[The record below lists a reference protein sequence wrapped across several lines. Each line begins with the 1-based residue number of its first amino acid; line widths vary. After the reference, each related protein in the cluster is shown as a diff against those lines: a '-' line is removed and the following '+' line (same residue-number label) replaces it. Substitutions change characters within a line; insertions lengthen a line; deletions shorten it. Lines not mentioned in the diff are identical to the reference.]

1 MPEPKS
7 ASRRFYIAPREN
19 RRSTDATCR
28 LPPLLTPNEGANEGR
43 GMQHVR
49 HRRRR
54 RRRRR
59 PLRRLPRRRS
69 AYATQWLRT
78 DKRRTDGVSVA
89 GSNGQT
95 AAAPPPRR
103 HRRCVDCPLIFFTA
117 VARVACLVRTA
128 DRERATASQI
138 TDATP
143 PRVALAA
150 VRVKWSQIQKKRRRA
165 CFPVASLPT
174 WQPNIM
180 DRGCP
185 S

>member
-54 RRRRR
+54 RRR

-95 AAAPPPRR
+95 AAAPPPPLRR
-103 HRRCVDCPLIFFTA
+103 LSAHL
-117 VARVACLVRTA
+117 LH
-128 DRERATASQI
+128 
-138 TDATP
+138 
-143 PRVALAA
+143 
-150 VRVKWSQIQKKRRRA
+150 RRRA
-165 CFPVASLPT
+165 CCLLSANRGQRTRNRLPDHRRDAAAARRLGRRQGQMVSNPKEEAARVFSCCLT
-174 WQPNIM
+174 THMATEHYGPRLSILVK
-180 DRGCP
+180 DV
-185 S
+185 